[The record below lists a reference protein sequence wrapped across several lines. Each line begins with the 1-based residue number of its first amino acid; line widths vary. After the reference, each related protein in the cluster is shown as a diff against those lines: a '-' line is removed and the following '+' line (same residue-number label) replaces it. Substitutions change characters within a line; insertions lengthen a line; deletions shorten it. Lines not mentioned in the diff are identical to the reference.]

1 MLRAEIKGTFLL
13 FGRLFHEVGEEIF
26 WEKDRGI
33 EGFGCSGVCGF
44 IIDKKNL
51 ILDNKN
57 KLLGMV
63 RYIKIISK
71 EKSLER

>member
-44 IIDKKNL
+44 IIDKKT
-51 ILDNKN
+51 
-57 KLLGMV
+57 
-63 RYIKIISK
+63 
-71 EKSLER
+71 